1 MAAISST
8 ATPSS
13 VHLGRPRP
21 GSTRGWRSVSTRTPT
36 RGPTRRTGAARHPD
50 GMSMNMYLINAILVL
65 MVIRQIREHSLDL
78 RALAVPVLAVAAAA
92 VMFLHSVPVGGN
104 DIALEL
110 LGVTAGAPIGPLA
123 APPPPPPPRPH
134 PPPPRPPPPR

>member
-50 GMSMNMYLINAILVL
+50 GMSLNMYLINAILVL

-78 RALAVPVLAVAAAA
+78 QALAVPVLAVAAAA

-104 DIALEL
+104 DIVLEL
-110 LGVTAGAPIGPLA
+110 PCVPPAPPM
-123 APPPPPPPRPH
+123 APPPALPTPLP
-134 PPPPRPPPPR
+134 